1 MKVLSSKATL
11 KREVVDKLFGTPEA
25 ARETT
30 RKILEQ
36 RDRAGGRAYS
46 FKSAGVTVRTCKPA
60 GADGK

>member
-36 RDRAGGRAYS
+36 RDRVGDRPYS
-46 FKSAGVTVRTCKPA
+46 FKSAGVTVRTCKPV
-60 GADGK
+60 DGPRK